1 MRELFVAAAFFVG
14 KGCSSPVDSSFL
26 AIEFGLN

>member
-1 MRELFVAAAFFVG
+1 MRELFLLLLLFVG